1 MLASSGASVQHGYM
15 PRAVCAGEG
24 DAWPGKASRRAA
36 KCCLTS
42 SPAWDVQFLQFR
54 MKIMNKQLDRFG
66 NRVEF
71 TGNPTKYDV
80 SFTLKNVQ
88 LEDEGTYNC
97 YVLNPPDRHR
107 GHASISLKV
116 LTKGKR
122 WSGPLCCQ
130 APMGASWLSGP
141 PRALPS
147 PCIAH
152 AGLAPRRGGASPGA
166 SLLLLLAAPGGGC
179 VP

>member
-1 MLASSGASVQHGYM
+1 MQRGHAPGAV
-15 PRAVCAGEG
+15 RAGEG
-24 DAWPGKASRRAA
+24 DARPGKASARGA
-36 KCCLTS
+36 KRCLTS
-42 SPAWDVQFLQFR
+42 SPTRAAQFLQFR

-97 YVLNPPDRHR
+97 YVLNPPDRQR

-116 LTKGKR
+116 LTKGK
-122 WSGPLCCQ
+122 WQSGPLCCR
-130 APMGASWLSGP
+130 APMGAG
-141 PRALPS
+141 
-147 PCIAH
+147 
-152 AGLAPRRGGASPGA
+152 
-166 SLLLLLAAPGGGC
+166 
-179 VP
+179 

>member
-1 MLASSGASVQHGYM
+1 MQRGCVPGAV
-15 PRAVCAGEG
+15 RAGEG
-24 DAWPGKASRRAA
+24 DAWLGKASQGGA
-36 KCCLTS
+36 KRCLTS
-42 SPAWDVQFLQFR
+42 SPPWAAQFLQFR

-116 LTKGKR
+116 LTKGR
-122 WSGPLCCQ
+122 W
-130 APMGASWLSGP
+130 
-141 PRALPS
+141 
-147 PCIAH
+147 
-152 AGLAPRRGGASPGA
+152 
-166 SLLLLLAAPGGGC
+166 
-179 VP
+179 

>member
-1 MLASSGASVQHGYM
+1 MQ
-15 PRAVCAGEG
+15 REG
-24 DAWPGKASRRAA
+24 DAWLGDVSTWDANHCR
-36 KCCLTS
+36 TS
-42 SPAWDVQFLQFR
+42 SPTWAAQFLQFR

-116 LTKGKR
+116 LTKGK
-122 WSGPLCCQ
+122 
-130 APMGASWLSGP
+130 
-141 PRALPS
+141 
-147 PCIAH
+147 
-152 AGLAPRRGGASPGA
+152 
-166 SLLLLLAAPGGGC
+166 
-179 VP
+179 

>member
-1 MLASSGASVQHGYM
+1 MSMGAQLGQGAQGRGMPGWGRGVPGVPSV
-15 PRAVCAGEG
+15 V
-24 DAWPGKASRRAA
+24 S
-36 KCCLTS
+36 LLS
-42 SPAWDVQFLQFR
+42 QFLQFR
-54 MKIMNKQLDRFG
+54 MKIMNKQLERFG

-116 LTKGKR
+116 LTKGER
-122 WSGPLCCQ
+122 
-130 APMGASWLSGP
+130 
-141 PRALPS
+141 
-147 PCIAH
+147 
-152 AGLAPRRGGASPGA
+152 
-166 SLLLLLAAPGGGC
+166 
-179 VP
+179 